1 METEPSRVFA
11 ASNDA
16 ANAATAQLTVSI
28 VQRMPDAG
36 ANGDIQEVMTLT
48 GASGVVVEAQ
58 VDGVASP
65 ATQVQGQTL
74 RALLAIPVEE
84 PQVLVYRVTAE
95 TRADGRGICGAETAT
110 HFVVW
115 EPSGPGDPVMK
126 VLAFSGGGPGEAA
139 ARACQR
145 LEYRRA

>member
-1 METEPSRVFA
+1 M
-11 ASNDA
+11 
-16 ANAATAQLTVSI
+16 
-28 VQRMPDAG
+28 
-36 ANGDIQEVMTLT
+36 
-48 GASGVVVEAQ
+48 VVEAQ

-95 TRADGRGICGAETAT
+95 TKADGRGICGAEIAT

-115 EPSGPGDPVMK
+115 EPSGPGDAVMK

-139 ARACQR
+139 ARVV
-145 LEYRRA
+145 LEAQLSDPRKVVDWLDVGHAATTPFDLAALAAANLGG